1 MCSLRDVANQ
11 LEQKGVKIYGASL
24 DGVKDMAGF
33 VEKEELNFPLLS
45 DPDGSAAR
53 RFGVLKKDAK
63 WTGRVTFVIDPEGV
77 LRKVDDGVKVRSHGA
92 DLIASLEIL
101 MGD

>member
-1 MCSLRDVANQ
+1 MCSLRDVAKE
-11 LEQKGVKIYGASL
+11 LEAKGVKVYGAAL
-24 DGVKDMAGF
+24 DGVKDMAAF
-33 VEKEELNFPLLS
+33 VKKEELNFPLLS

-53 RFGVLKKDAK
+53 RFGVLKNDAK
-63 WTGRVTFVIDPEGV
+63 WTGRVTFVIDPKGV
-77 LRKVDDGVKVRSHGA
+77 LRMVDDGVKVRSHGA